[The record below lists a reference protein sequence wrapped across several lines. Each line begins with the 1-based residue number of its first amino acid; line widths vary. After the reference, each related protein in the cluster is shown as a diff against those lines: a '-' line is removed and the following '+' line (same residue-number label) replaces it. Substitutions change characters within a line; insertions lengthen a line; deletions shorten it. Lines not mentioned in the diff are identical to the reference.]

1 MSKLY
6 SDLFLATNC
15 KWLNVGAN
23 NSQDAVWII
32 KIINFIAGWELLK
45 DPSGRDHF
53 LSFLE
58 KEYATENLL
67 FVESVWHLKKL
78 PVSEVRWT
86 TRKRF
91 WISVN
96 IVGGWAVQHHLGP
109 VHGHAGWA
117 PRQCRLQVIQ
127 NHSGEHEQSR
137 QVLKLFA
144 ILNLHHMLLDLHKIS
159 LNIRVSGGLLTLHV
173 PTCFT

>member
-15 KWLNVGAN
+15 KWFNVGAN

-78 PVSEVRWT
+78 PVSEVSWT
-86 TRKRF
+86 TWKTQSCEKKRF
-91 WISVN
+91 KIFE
-96 IVGGWAVQHHLGP
+96 IIRGCWAVQHHLEP
-109 VHGHAGWA
+109 VHGLTGWA
-117 PRQCRLQVIQ
+117 PCQCRLQVLQ

-137 QVLKLFA
+137 QVELR
-144 ILNLHHMLLDLHKIS
+144 H
-159 LNIRVSGGLLTLHV
+159 RVRPPVL
-173 PTCFT
+173 PDDKW